1 MGWFFLAIGIVFE
14 VLGTVCMKYADG
26 FSKLMPSVLVF
37 VCYGISLAAL
47 VFVLKRMEVSVA
59 YAIWASLGTALI
71 AAIGMVW
78 FREPV
83 SVIKI
88 VSLSL
93 IIIGIIGLELA

>member
-26 FSKLMPSVLVF
+26 FSRLAPSILVF

-71 AAIGMVW
+71 AAIGIVW

-83 SVIKI
+83 NAIKI